1 MASGLWGR
9 IGARRA
15 THTNFSIGH
24 HNKAAAPSLDVF
36 GLEDCLNSLDKSPAA
51 GVSQAY
57 NHQSLVSPQLKP
69 TDIRKVEVLR
79 DEESPGFL

>member
-1 MASGLWGR
+1 MGPDW
-9 IGARRA
+9 RA
-15 THTNFSIGH
+15 EGDAHEFFDRS

-36 GLEDCLNSLDKSPAA
+36 GLEDCSNSLDKSPAA